1 MVKRTSTAK
10 KGGRSRLKFVPHRKG
25 SIQAS
30 LTHVLEGPADQKD
43 LSRRILSLISEGTGA
58 TAGLLFLLVEDQGL
72 YEAAAGIGEID
83 QGARRRKVLK
93 NDPLLRSLSKG
104 RTVVPDGGR
113 GADPLFCDWMTEI
126 GMDVCLPL
134 LSNSRLIGLCMLR
147 KRHGSKGF
155 SAEEHRWLN
164 ALEPYFSIALE
175 NSLLTEALRKN
186 RLLIQRANRLHSLE
200 TISGGFAHEIRNPLT
215 SIKTFI
221 SLVPQMK
228 GDDEFINRFS
238 RVALEDVD
246 RIERLLDDILMFAKA
261 NQPRLEE
268 EDLNELVSSSVYF
281 IRMEAEKRGVKVILD
296 LDERLSAMIL
306 DRQQI
311 KQVLLNL
318 FLNAID
324 AMKDGGTLHVRTA
337 QASQDTAE
345 WVRIEVADSGCGIP
359 SENLSFIF
367 DPFFTTKKEEDNR
380 MREGTGLGLAI
391 VHQIVEDHHGRIE
404 VESRLGQGT
413 TFKILLPRSPQ
424 VRSAPQ
430 KDKTVSK

>member
-1 MVKRTSTAK
+1 
-10 KGGRSRLKFVPHRKG
+10 
-25 SIQAS
+25 
-30 LTHVLEGPADQKD
+30 
-43 LSRRILSLISEGTGA
+43 
-58 TAGLLFLLVEDQGL
+58 
-72 YEAAAGIGEID
+72 
-83 QGARRRKVLK
+83 
-93 NDPLLRSLSKG
+93 
-104 RTVVPDGGR
+104 
-113 GADPLFCDWMTEI
+113 
-126 GMDVCLPL
+126 
-134 LSNSRLIGLCMLR
+134 
-147 KRHGSKGF
+147 
-155 SAEEHRWLN
+155 
-164 ALEPYFSIALE
+164 LEPYVSIALE
-175 NSLLTEALRKN
+175 NSLLTEAVRKT
-186 RLLIQRANRLHSLE
+186 RLLIQRADRLHSLE

-261 NQPRLEE
+261 HQPRLEE

-281 IRMEAEKRGVKVILD
+281 IRMEAEKRGVKVLLD
-296 LDERLSAMIL
+296 LDDTLPAMIL

-324 AMKDGGTLHVRTA
+324 AMKDGGTLNVRTN
-337 QASQDTAE
+337 QASRDDAD
-345 WVRIEVADSGCGIP
+345 WIRIEVADNGSGIP
-359 SENLSFIF
+359 SENLPFIF
-367 DPFFTTKKEEDNR
+367 DPFYTTKKEEDSR

-391 VHQIVEDHHGRIE
+391 VRQIVEDHHGRIE

-424 VRSAPQ
+424 LQSGPQ
-430 KDKTVSK
+430 KDRTVSK